1 MDEVKKEGDGV
12 SDQECAKP
20 ALCSGYSPGKECKEI
35 KIGGITSSLPFLITS
50 SNIRGPGGNV
60 PIAPQC
66 YVMLAFRVL
75 SLYVLPEIIISGRSR
90 MLFFTVDDR

>member
-60 PIAPQC
+60 SDCAT
-66 YVMLAFRVL
+66 MLRYARISCLVPLCPPGNNHKWAFTHAF
-75 SLYVLPEIIISGRSR
+75 LYGR
-90 MLFFTVDDR
+90 